1 MSDFKV
7 QVQTLYGIMDT
18 TEQLEFALQQAAEGV
33 YAVKRN
39 LLAQVRQRERID
51 SRLNTAAQSLKTQQ
65 KSIGRAVSAGRQV
78 AALYE
83 KTEQSLLNWEAVG
96 VGKKVGKDNP
106 NPFDIGDLLNWK
118 NAWKLIGSVG
128 IAGQIAKLPSS
139 LWSGNIFEVS
149 KDI

>member
-83 KTEQSLLNWEAVG
+83 KQRKE
-96 VGKKVGKDNP
+96 
-106 NPFDIGDLLNWK
+106 
-118 NAWKLIGSVG
+118 
-128 IAGQIAKLPSS
+128 
-139 LWSGNIFEVS
+139 
-149 KDI
+149 